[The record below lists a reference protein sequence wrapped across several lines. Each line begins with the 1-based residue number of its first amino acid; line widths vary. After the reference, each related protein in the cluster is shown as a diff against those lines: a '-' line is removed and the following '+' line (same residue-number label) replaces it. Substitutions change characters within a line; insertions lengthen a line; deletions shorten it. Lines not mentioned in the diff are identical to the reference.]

1 MIYCTRNMRTSKFSV
16 YRGLLHS
23 NKFKMFMIN
32 VGKKNQGIDGNDS
45 SPEIRK
51 VLNKTI
57 RTGTVTPFS
66 GSF

>member
-1 MIYCTRNMRTSKFSV
+1 MWE
-16 YRGLLHS
+16 
-23 NKFKMFMIN
+23 
-32 VGKKNQGIDGNDS
+32 KKNQGIDGNAS